1 MKLKIIFEDG
11 QILVVD
17 KPTGLVVNRSE
28 TLKEQT
34 LQDQLST
41 YLKLSAGDLGIGDR
55 AGIVHRLDRE
65 TSGLLV
71 VAKTLK
77 SFQFLQNQFKERKVT
92 KIYLGLVHG
101 IINNQVG
108 TISLSVGR
116 IGKFGKF
123 GVIDARTSKGR
134 ESETSYEV
142 IARHKFKEEKFLDL
156 ISNFSFSKSRIN
168 YLKNHAQSYTLVKF
182 YPKTG
187 RTHQIRVH
195 AKSIGNPVVSD
206 TIYAPKKLLKF
217 DLLWS
222 GRLFLHAQTLEFI
235 DAKGKKPVR
244 FESDLPKDLKNAM
257 LNLDQV
263 KL

>member
-17 KPTGLVVNRSE
+17 KQTGLVVNRSE
-28 TLKEQT
+28 TIKEET

-77 SFQFLQNQFKERKVT
+77 SFQFLQNQFKEKKVT

-116 IGKFGKF
+116 VGKFGKF

-142 IARHKFKEEKFLDL
+142 IARYKFKEEKFLDL

-168 YLKNHAQSYTLVKF
+168 YLKNHAQNYTFLKF
-182 YPKTG
+182 LPKTG

-195 AKSIGNPVVSD
+195 AKSIGHPVVSD
-206 TIYAPKKLLKF
+206 AIYTPSKLLKF
-217 DLLWS
+217 DFVWCK
-222 GRLFLHAQTLEFI
+222 RLFLHAQLLEFVHP
-235 DAKGKKPVR
+235 KGKKPVR
-244 FESDLPKDLKNAM
+244 FESDLPNDLKSAM
-257 LNLDQV
+257 LNLS
-263 KL
+263 LLR